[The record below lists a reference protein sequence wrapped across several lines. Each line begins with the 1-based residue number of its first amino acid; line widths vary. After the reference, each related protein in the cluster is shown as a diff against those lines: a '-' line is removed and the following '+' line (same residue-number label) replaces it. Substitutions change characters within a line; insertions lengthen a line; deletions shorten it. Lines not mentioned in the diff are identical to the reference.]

1 MVDTFRLD
9 LTQDPKVISGSRL
22 FDAPRSLVFEAW
34 TDPKHLAH
42 WWGPNG
48 FSLTT
53 HSFDFRAGGVWR
65 FVMHG
70 PDGRDYQNPRHLR
83 RDRARPSAS
92 PTTMAAATTWSLCSS
107 ARSSP
112 SRTCAAKPG

>member
-1 MVDTFRLD
+1 VGDTFRLD
-9 LTQDPKVISGSRL
+9 LMQDPKVISGSRL
-22 FDAPRSLVFEAW
+22 SRSLVFEAW

-65 FVMHG
+65 FIMHG
-70 PDGRDYQNPRHLR
+70 PTGATPHHLR
-83 RDRARPSAS
+83 RDRAP
-92 PTTMAAATTWSLCSS
+92 
-107 ARSSP
+107 
-112 SRTCAAKPG
+112 